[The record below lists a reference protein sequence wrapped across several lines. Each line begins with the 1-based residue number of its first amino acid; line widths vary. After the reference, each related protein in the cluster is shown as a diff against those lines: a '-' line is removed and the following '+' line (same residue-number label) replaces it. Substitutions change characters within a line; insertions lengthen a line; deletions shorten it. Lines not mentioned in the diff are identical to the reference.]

1 MPSHT
6 MWMRDRYPSGQ
17 TAHPGPSVI
26 MGHRFLQP
34 AVHMEKRGHTG
45 ISTIGIQC
53 PCRSVAQRQ
62 HLQPST
68 PVKRP
73 SARRGRHNIYAS
85 ASHTAGRPGSSL
97 PRWQQGQYFWVQAVH
112 QLLHRIRKGFI
123 KLLVAMVFPRQ
134 YCLPHIPVIGRTG
147 VNRTG
152 HIRVRKIVMERPGQ
166 PPVQQGRTGSAQN
179 AVRHTAPGAASG
191 EQHIPHIPAPQP
203 RSTFYT
209 AQPPG
214 RFIDRTHSRT
224 IHGYFFFLQRK
235 PSAVYG
241 WACCFEFSTML
252 QNTFELSAPPY
263 SRIQNACPCPLSDYP
278 AENKREPGNP
288 ANNLCAPYQASIM
301 ETAPNFLRASIKRL
315 INFSVSSGPVTLTA

>member
-6 MWMRDRYPSGQ
+6 MGMCDRQSSGQ
-17 TAHPGPSVI
+17 TPHPGPSVI

-34 AVHMEKRGHTG
+34 AMHMEKRSHTG
-45 ISTIGIQC
+45 ISAMGIQR
-53 PCRSVAQRQ
+53 PCRSIAQRQ

-97 PRWQQGQYFWVQAVH
+97 PGWQQGQYFWVQAVH

-191 EQHIPHIPAPQP
+191 EQHIPHIPAP
-203 RSTFYT
+203 
-209 AQPPG
+209 
-214 RFIDRTHSRT
+214 
-224 IHGYFFFLQRK
+224 
-235 PSAVYG
+235 
-241 WACCFEFSTML
+241 
-252 QNTFELSAPPY
+252 
-263 SRIQNACPCPLSDYP
+263 
-278 AENKREPGNP
+278 
-288 ANNLCAPYQASIM
+288 
-301 ETAPNFLRASIKRL
+301 
-315 INFSVSSGPVTLTA
+315 